1 LTARVKLAL
10 IERAS
15 ALVFNSVREA
25 ERLLNVVVQGKTLP
39 TPSPVDLSTMMLTE
53 KFERRAEAI
62 RRALPELVK
71 LDRYECRVARRCD
84 KAIQMAIKD
93 SDLN

>member
-1 LTARVKLAL
+1 
-10 IERAS
+10 
-15 ALVFNSVREA
+15 
-25 ERLLNVVVQGKTLP
+25 
-39 TPSPVDLSTMMLTE
+39 MMLTE

>member
-1 LTARVKLAL
+1 
-10 IERAS
+10 
-15 ALVFNSVREA
+15 
-25 ERLLNVVVQGKTLP
+25 
-39 TPSPVDLSTMMLTE
+39 MMLTE

-84 KAIQMAIKD
+84 KAIQRAIKD
-93 SDLN
+93 SDLK

>member
-1 LTARVKLAL
+1 
-10 IERAS
+10 
-15 ALVFNSVREA
+15 
-25 ERLLNVVVQGKTLP
+25 
-39 TPSPVDLSTMMLTE
+39 MMLTE

-71 LDRYECRVARRCD
+71 LDRYECRVRRCD
-84 KAIQMAIKD
+84 EAIQMAIKD